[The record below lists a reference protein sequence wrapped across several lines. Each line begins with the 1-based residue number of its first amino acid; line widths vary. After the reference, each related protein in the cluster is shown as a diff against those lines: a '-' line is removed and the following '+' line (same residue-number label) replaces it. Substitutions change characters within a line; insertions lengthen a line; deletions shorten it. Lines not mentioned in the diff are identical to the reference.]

1 MTEDAYVLQEF
12 YKIITPNKVGLF
24 EKIAPQRSRHLL
36 VGLENIQQDHNA
48 SAIMRTMDCLGF
60 QELHL
65 IEKNNNYQFQRDIAL
80 GAARW
85 LDVMQH
91 QQEPEPVLDSI
102 AHLRQKGYRIVAT
115 SPHIKAS
122 TPQNIDLT
130 QPIAL
135 YFGAEKHGISEELSA
150 NADAFLHIP
159 MHGFTE
165 SFNLSVSAALVLSA
179 MRTRLEASSMNWL
192 LSPEAQ
198 TELKISWCERIL
210 NGGPEL
216 AQKFREEFK
225 KVW

>member
-12 YKIITPNKVGLF
+12 YKIITPNKVNMF
-24 EKIAPQRSRHLL
+24 ERIAPQRSKHIV

-91 QQEPEPVLDSI
+91 QQEPEPILDSI
-102 AHLRQKGYRIVAT
+102 AHLRQKGYQIVAT

-135 YFGAEKHGISEELSA
+135 FFGAEKHGISEELSA

-179 MRTRLEASSMNWL
+179 LRTRLEASSIDWL
-192 LSPEAQ
+192 LSPERQ

-210 NGGPEL
+210 NGGPQL
-216 AQKFREEFK
+216 AQKFRAEFK
-225 KVW
+225 KV

>member
-12 YKIITPNKVGLF
+12 YKIITPNKVNMF
-24 EKIAPQRSRHLL
+24 ERIAPQRSKHIV

-91 QQEPEPVLDSI
+91 QQEPEPILDSI
-102 AHLRQKGYRIVAT
+102 AHLRQKGYQIVAT

-135 YFGAEKHGISEELSA
+135 FFGAEKHGISEELSA

-179 MRTRLEASSMNWL
+179 LRTRLEASSLDWL
-192 LSPEAQ
+192 LSQERQ

-210 NGGPEL
+210 NGGPQL
-216 AQKFREEFK
+216 AQKFRAEFK
-225 KVW
+225 KV

>member
-1 MTEDAYVLQEF
+1 MTENAYVLEEF

-24 EKIAPQRSRHLL
+24 EKIAPQRSRHLV

-48 SAIMRTMDCLGF
+48 SAIRRTMDCLGF

-85 LDVMQH
+85 LDVVQH

-102 AHLRQKGYRIVAT
+102 AHLRQKGYQIVAT
-115 SPHIKAS
+115 SPHINAS

-135 YFGAEKHGISEELSA
+135 FFGAEKHGISEELSA

-179 MRTRLEASSMNWL
+179 LRTRLEASSIDWL

-210 NGGPEL
+210 NGGPQL

-225 KVW
+225 KV

>member
-24 EKIAPQRSRHLL
+24 EKIAPQRSRHLV

-102 AHLRQKGYRIVAT
+102 AHLRQKGYQIVAT
-115 SPHIKAS
+115 SPHLKAS

-135 YFGAEKHGISEELSA
+135 FFGAEKHGISEELSA

-179 MRTRLEASSMNWL
+179 LRTRLEASSIDWL

-210 NGGPEL
+210 NGGPQL

-225 KVW
+225 KV

>member
-12 YKIITPNKVGLF
+12 YKIITPNKVNMF
-24 EKIAPQRSRHLL
+24 ERIAPQRSKHLV

-85 LDVMQH
+85 LDVIQH
-91 QQEPEPVLDSI
+91 QQEPEPILDGI
-102 AHLRQKGYRIVAT
+102 KQLRQKGYQIVAT

-122 TPQNIDLT
+122 TPQDIDLT

-135 YFGAEKHGISEELSA
+135 FFGAEKHGISEELSN

-165 SFNLSVSAALVLSA
+165 SFNLSVSAAVVLNA
-179 MRTRLEASSMNWL
+179 LRTRLAASHIDWL
-192 LSPEAQ
+192 LSTIEQ
-198 TELKISWCERIL
+198 TQLKISWCERIL
-210 NGGPEL
+210 NGGPQL
-216 AQKFREEFK
+216 AQKFRQEYQ
-225 KVW
+225 KV

>member
-24 EKIAPQRSRHLL
+24 EKIAPQRSRHLV

-102 AHLRQKGYRIVAT
+102 AHLRQKGYQIVAT
-115 SPHIKAS
+115 SPHLKAS

-130 QPIAL
+130 KPIAL
-135 YFGAEKHGISEELSA
+135 FFGAEKHGISEELSA

-179 MRTRLEASSMNWL
+179 LRTRLEASSIDWL

-210 NGGPEL
+210 NGGPQL

-225 KVW
+225 KV

>member
-1 MTEDAYVLQEF
+1 MTEDAYVLHEF

-24 EKIAPQRSRHLL
+24 EKIAPQRSRHLV

-85 LDVMQH
+85 LDVVQH

-102 AHLRQKGYRIVAT
+102 VHLRQKGYQIVAT
-115 SPHIKAS
+115 SPHINAS

-135 YFGAEKHGISEELSA
+135 FFGAEKHGISEELSA

-179 MRTRLEASSMNWL
+179 LRTRLEASSIDWL

-210 NGGPEL
+210 NGGPQL

-225 KVW
+225 KV

>member
-1 MTEDAYVLQEF
+1 MTEDAFVLQEF
-12 YKIITPNKVGLF
+12 YKIITPNKVNMF
-24 EKIAPQRSRHLL
+24 ERIAPQRTKHI
-36 VGLENIQQDHNA
+36 VVALENIQQDHNA

-85 LDVMQH
+85 LDVVQH

-102 AHLRQKGYRIVAT
+102 AHLRQKGYQIVAT
-115 SPHIKAS
+115 SPHVKAS
-122 TPQNIDLT
+122 TPQNIDLSR
-130 QPIAL
+130 PIAL
-135 YFGAEKHGISEELSA
+135 FFGAEKHGISEELSA
-150 NADAFLHIP
+150 NADTFLHIP

-179 MRTRLEASSMNWL
+179 LRTRLEASKIDWL
-192 LSPEAQ
+192 MSEQQSTA
-198 TELKISWCERIL
+198 LKIAWCERIL
-210 NGGPEL
+210 NGGPQL

-225 KVW
+225 KV

>member
-12 YKIITPNKVGLF
+12 YKIITPNKVNMF
-24 EKIAPQRSRHLL
+24 ERIAPQRSKHIV

-102 AHLRQKGYRIVAT
+102 AHLRQKGYQIIAT

-135 YFGAEKHGISEELSA
+135 FFGAEKHGISEELSA

-159 MHGFTE
+159 MYGFTE

-179 MRTRLEASSMNWL
+179 LRTRLEASSIDWL
-192 LSPEAQ
+192 LSPERQ

-210 NGGPEL
+210 NGGPQL
-216 AQKFREEFK
+216 AQKFRAEFK
-225 KVW
+225 KV

>member
-12 YKIITPNKVGLF
+12 YKIITPNKVNMF
-24 EKIAPQRSRHLL
+24 ERIAPQRSKHIV

-102 AHLRQKGYRIVAT
+102 AHLRQKGYQIIAT

-135 YFGAEKHGISEELSA
+135 FFGAEKHGISEELSA

-179 MRTRLEASSMNWL
+179 LRTRLEASSIDWL
-192 LSPEAQ
+192 LSPERQ

-210 NGGPEL
+210 NGGPQL
-216 AQKFREEFK
+216 AQKFRAEFK
-225 KVW
+225 KV

>member
-24 EKIAPQRSRHLL
+24 EKIAPQRSRHLV

-102 AHLRQKGYRIVAT
+102 AHLRQKGYQIVAT
-115 SPHIKAS
+115 SPHLKAS

-135 YFGAEKHGISEELSA
+135 FFGAEKHGISEELSA

-179 MRTRLEASSMNWL
+179 LRTRLETSSIDWL

-210 NGGPEL
+210 NGGPQL

>member
-1 MTEDAYVLQEF
+1 MTEDAFVLQEF
-12 YKIITPNKVGLF
+12 YKIITPNKVNMF
-24 EKIAPQRSRHLL
+24 ERIAPQRTKHI
-36 VGLENIQQDHNA
+36 VVALENIQQDHNA

-85 LDVMQH
+85 LDVVQH
-91 QQEPEPVLDSI
+91 QQEPEPVMDSI
-102 AHLRQKGYRIVAT
+102 AHLRQKGYQIVAT
-115 SPHIKAS
+115 SPHMKAS
-122 TPQNIDLT
+122 TPQSIDLS

-135 YFGAEKHGISEELSA
+135 FFGAEKHGISEELSA
-150 NADAFLHIP
+150 NADTFLHIP

-179 MRTRLEASSMNWL
+179 LRTRLEASKIDWL
-192 LSPEAQ
+192 LSEQQSTA
-198 TELKISWCERIL
+198 LKIAWCERIL
-210 NGGPEL
+210 NGGPQL

>member
-24 EKIAPQRSRHLL
+24 EKIAPQRSRHLV

-135 YFGAEKHGISEELSA
+135 FFGAEKHGISEELSA

-210 NGGPEL
+210 NGGHEL

-225 KVW
+225 KV

>member
-24 EKIAPQRSRHLL
+24 EKIAPQRSRHLV

-102 AHLRQKGYRIVAT
+102 AHLRQKGYQIVAT
-115 SPHIKAS
+115 SPHLKAS
-122 TPQNIDLT
+122 TPQNINLT

-135 YFGAEKHGISEELSA
+135 FFGAEKHGISEELSA

-179 MRTRLEASSMNWL
+179 LRTRLEASSIDWL

-210 NGGPEL
+210 NGGPQL

-225 KVW
+225 KV

>member
-12 YKIITPNKVGLF
+12 YKIITPNKVNMF
-24 EKIAPQRSRHLL
+24 ERIAPQRSKHIV

-102 AHLRQKGYRIVAT
+102 AHLRQKGYQIIAT

-135 YFGAEKHGISEELSA
+135 FFGAEKHGISEELSA

-179 MRTRLEASSMNWL
+179 LRTRLEASSIDWL
-192 LSPEAQ
+192 LSPERQ

-210 NGGPEL
+210 NGGPQL
-216 AQKFREEFK
+216 AQKFRAKFK

>member
-24 EKIAPQRSRHLL
+24 EKIAPQRSRHLV

-135 YFGAEKHGISEELSA
+135 FFGAEKHGISEELSA

>member
-1 MTEDAYVLQEF
+1 MTQNDFVLSEF
-12 YKIITPNKVGLF
+12 YKIITPNKVSMF
-24 EKIAPQRSRHLL
+24 ERIAPQRSRHLV

-48 SAIMRTMDCLGF
+48 SAIMRSMDCLGF

-85 LDVMQH
+85 LDVVQH

-102 AHLRQKGYRIVAT
+102 AHLRQKGYQIVAT
-115 SPHIKAS
+115 SPHINAS

-135 YFGAEKHGISEELSA
+135 FFGAEKHGISQELSA

-179 MRTRLEASSMNWL
+179 LRTRLEASSIDWL
-192 LSPEAQ
+192 LSPAAQ

-210 NGGPEL
+210 NGGPQL
-216 AQKFREEFK
+216 TQKFREEFK
-225 KVW
+225 KV

>member
-12 YKIITPNKVGLF
+12 YKIITPNKVNMF
-24 EKIAPQRSRHLL
+24 ERIAPQRSKHIV

-102 AHLRQKGYRIVAT
+102 AHLRQKGYQIIAT
-115 SPHIKAS
+115 SPHIKAN

-135 YFGAEKHGISEELSA
+135 FFGAEKHGISEELSA

-179 MRTRLEASSMNWL
+179 LRTRLEASSIDWL
-192 LSPEAQ
+192 LSPERQ

-210 NGGPEL
+210 NGGPQL
-216 AQKFREEFK
+216 AQKFRAEFK
-225 KVW
+225 KV

>member
-1 MTEDAYVLQEF
+1 MTENAYVLEEF

-24 EKIAPQRSRHLL
+24 EKIAPQRSRHLI

-85 LDVMQH
+85 LDVVQH

-102 AHLRQKGYRIVAT
+102 AHLRQKGYQIVAT
-115 SPHIKAS
+115 SPHINAS

-135 YFGAEKHGISEELSA
+135 FFGAEKHGISQELSA

-179 MRTRLEASSMNWL
+179 LRTRLEASSIDWL
-192 LSPEAQ
+192 LSPAAQ

-210 NGGPEL
+210 NGGPQL

-225 KVW
+225 KV

>member
-1 MTEDAYVLQEF
+1 MTENAYVLEEF

-24 EKIAPQRSRHLL
+24 EKIAPQRSRHLV

-85 LDVMQH
+85 LDVVQH

-102 AHLRQKGYRIVAT
+102 AHLRQKGYQIVAT
-115 SPHIKAS
+115 SPHINAS

-135 YFGAEKHGISEELSA
+135 FFGAEKHGISEELSA
-150 NADAFLHIP
+150 NADAYLHIP

-179 MRTRLEASSMNWL
+179 LRTRLAASSIDWL

-210 NGGPEL
+210 NGGPQL

-225 KVW
+225 KV

>member
-1 MTEDAYVLQEF
+1 MTEDAYVLHEF

-24 EKIAPQRSRHLL
+24 EKIAPQRSRHLV

-102 AHLRQKGYRIVAT
+102 AHLRQKGYQIVAT
-115 SPHIKAS
+115 SPHLKAS
-122 TPQNIDLT
+122 TPQNIVLT

-135 YFGAEKHGISEELSA
+135 FFGAEKHGISEELSA

-179 MRTRLEASSMNWL
+179 LRTRLEASSIDWL

-210 NGGPEL
+210 NGGPQL

-225 KVW
+225 KV

>member
-1 MTEDAYVLQEF
+1 MTENAYVLEEF

-24 EKIAPQRSRHLL
+24 EKIAPQRSRHLV

-85 LDVMQH
+85 LDVVQH

-102 AHLRQKGYRIVAT
+102 AHLRQKGYQIVAT
-115 SPHIKAS
+115 SPHINAN

-135 YFGAEKHGISEELSA
+135 FFGAEKHGISEELSA

-179 MRTRLEASSMNWL
+179 LRTRLEAGSIDWL

-210 NGGPEL
+210 NGGPQL
-216 AQKFREEFK
+216 GQKFREEFK
-225 KVW
+225 KV

>member
-12 YKIITPNKVGLF
+12 YKIITPNKVNMF
-24 EKIAPQRSRHLL
+24 ERIAAQRTKHIV
-36 VGLENIQQDHNA
+36 VGVENIQQDHNA
-48 SAIMRTMDCLGF
+48 SAIMRSMDCLGF

-85 LDVMQH
+85 LDVVQH
-91 QQEPEPVLDSI
+91 QNPPEPIFDSMNL
-102 AHLRQKGYRIVAT
+102 LRAKGYQIVAT

-135 YFGAEKHGISEELSA
+135 FFGAEKHGISEELSA

-179 MRTRLEASSMNWL
+179 LRTRLAASSIDWL

-210 NGGPEL
+210 NGGPQL

-225 KVW
+225 KV

>member
-24 EKIAPQRSRHLL
+24 EKIAPQRSRHLV

-102 AHLRQKGYRIVAT
+102 AHLRQKGYQIVAT
-115 SPHIKAS
+115 SPHLKAS

-135 YFGAEKHGISEELSA
+135 FFGAEKHGISEELSA

-179 MRTRLEASSMNWL
+179 LRTRLEASSIDWL

-210 NGGPEL
+210 NGGPQL

>member
-1 MTEDAYVLQEF
+1 MTENAYVLEEF

-24 EKIAPQRSRHLL
+24 EKIAPQRSRHLV

-102 AHLRQKGYRIVAT
+102 AHLRQKGYQIVAT

-135 YFGAEKHGISEELSA
+135 FFGAEKHGISEELSA

-179 MRTRLEASSMNWL
+179 LRTRLEAGSIDWL

-210 NGGPEL
+210 NGGPQL

-225 KVW
+225 KV

>member
-24 EKIAPQRSRHLL
+24 EKIAPQRSRHLV

-135 YFGAEKHGISEELSA
+135 FFGAEKHGISEELSA
-150 NADAFLHIP
+150 NADDFLHIP

-225 KVW
+225 KV